1 MKSSHVKKALAVAV
15 VCLLLTVSGYAQS
28 LEKGEVEGTG
38 QVGIVTGIDST
49 HASFAG
55 SLGKSITDNVFALGE
70 FGYVPMGGASASGNS
85 PTGGFNI
92 DAGGRLLTFMVGA
105 QYQFNQRGY
114 FVPYAGAGLGFVHAS
129 ANFSSTVGGS
139 TTSVDVSNTDFYAS
153 FVGGARYYVKDNWGF
168 KPELTIFAGS
178 DTFFR
183 FAAGMFYQFGR

>member
-1 MKSSHVKKALAVAV
+1 MKSNQVKKALAVAV

-38 QVGIVTGIDST
+38 QVGIVTGIET

-55 SLGKSITDNVFALGE
+55 SLGKAVTDNIFALGE

-105 QYQFNQRGY
+105 QYQFNQKGY

-129 ANFSSTVGGS
+129 GNFTSTVGGS
-139 TTSVDVSNTDFYAS
+139 TTNLDFSDTDFYAS
-153 FVGGARYYVKDNWGF
+153 FVGGARYYVKDNWGL

-178 DTFFR
+178 NTFFR
-183 FAAGMFYQFGR
+183 FAAGVFYQFGR